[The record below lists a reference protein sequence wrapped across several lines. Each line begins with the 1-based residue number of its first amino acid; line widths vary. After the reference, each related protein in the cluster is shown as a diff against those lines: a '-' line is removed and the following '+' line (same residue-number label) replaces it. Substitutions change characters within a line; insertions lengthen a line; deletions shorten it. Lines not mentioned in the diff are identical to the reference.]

1 MASRSGSSLYSLF
14 LFILPSTSRYIDPCT
29 RQDRTENR
37 TTQWDLQL
45 DLLVDAY
52 LDYCSRDSGD
62 GWPNVEETPSMEP
75 PSDTSPQAGV
85 SLIDIEL
92 IDLFSV
98 YDEEP
103 LLHRLIYLQSEANH
117 LFLNRS
123 LSTNTPMRH

>member
-14 LFILPSTSRYIDPCT
+14 LLILPSTSRYVDPCT
-29 RQDRTENR
+29 WQDCTENR

-52 LDYCSRDSGD
+52 LDYRSRDSGD

-75 PSDTSPQAGV
+75 PSDSSPQAGV

-92 IDLFSV
+92 IDLFSA